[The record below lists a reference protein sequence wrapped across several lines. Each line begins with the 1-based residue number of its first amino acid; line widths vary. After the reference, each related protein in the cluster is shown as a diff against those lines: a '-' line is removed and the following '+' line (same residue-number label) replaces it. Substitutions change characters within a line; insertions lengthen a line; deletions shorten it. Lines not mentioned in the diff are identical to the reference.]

1 MYAKKV
7 EDFNIERAPFEGLLG
22 KKFKTKILSLPAD
35 DAGYREI
42 DLIEWFQALI
52 MDPAGHTLF
61 GSSVGSIDSIG
72 KSSLISK
79 GSDIEMTY
87 TEAFDFAQEVLAVQ
101 MALPLF
107 MHFLVN
113 SKRYKKACQKSKE
126 EVMGY
131 IERAL
136 ENRVKGMKYD
146 FLGVIVEQTQDPL
159 RVYPPVYINTRTP
172 IRDSVLPF
180 GGGKYGEAPF
190 QVNKGERIVLSS
202 FALHGNTTIY
212 GKASRE
218 FRPERWLEDDSL
230 RGIGWAYLPF
240 GGGPRICPGQKMALI
255 TASFVIVRM
264 LQQFENIAGDGRK
277 QEEILYEVKILM
289 TIAGGFKIKL
299 R

>member
-1 MYAKKV
+1 
-7 EDFNIERAPFEGLLG
+7 
-22 KKFKTKILSLPAD
+22 
-35 DAGYREI
+35 
-42 DLIEWFQALI
+42 

-146 FLGVIVEQTQDPL
+146 FLGVIVEQTQD
-159 RVYPPVYINTRTP
+159 REM
-172 IRDSVLPF
+172 IRDQVLGTLLAGRDTTSANISWVLWLF
-180 GGGKYGEAPF
+180 Y
-190 QVNKGERIVLSS
+190 RI
-202 FALHGNTTIY
+202 
-212 GKASRE
+212 
-218 FRPERWLEDDSL
+218 P
-230 RGIGWAYLPF
+230 
-240 GGGPRICPGQKMALI
+240 
-255 TASFVIVRM
+255 
-264 LQQFENIAGDGRK
+264 
-277 QEEILYEVKILM
+277 
-289 TIAGGFKIKL
+289 KL
-299 R
+299 CKS